1 MEISVSETAGVNVVA
16 LSGEIDLQTSP
27 KLRGELLGLIA
38 NKKPLVV
45 EMSDVSY
52 IDSSGVASLV
62 EAFQTARS
70 KNLGFSLAAIG
81 DAPLRVLKLARLD
94 GVFVI
99 HDTLENAISANGEN

>member
-38 NKKPLVV
+38 NKKPLVI
-45 EMSDVSY
+45 EMSGVGY

>member
-52 IDSSGVASLV
+52 MDSSGVASLV

-81 DAPLRVLKLARLD
+81 EAPLRVLKLARLD